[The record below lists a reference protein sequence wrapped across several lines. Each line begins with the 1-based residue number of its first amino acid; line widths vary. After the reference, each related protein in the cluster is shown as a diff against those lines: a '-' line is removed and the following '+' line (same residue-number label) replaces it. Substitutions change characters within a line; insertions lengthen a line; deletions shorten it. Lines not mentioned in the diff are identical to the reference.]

1 MLSHQPVHRPSSLR
15 FTRDLWFLKLRCD
28 TPCSATWQH
37 WVLPHR
43 LHTFFPKLSTYW
55 IPPHNH
61 TSIQIG
67 SLAFAK
73 LLFVHTLSSVQ
84 SDLNQFPLCIVLL
97 VQCWVEISRY
107 RWQQHTL
114 VICAL
119 KERHPKDVV
128 KVIVEMKMAQHLL
141 FFQRI
146 WTSVREFQS
155 LVIIAPRHLTL
166 SSGLQDH
173 LCMYSTH
180 SHRHT
185 QK

>member
-43 LHTFFPKLSTYW
+43 LHAFSLNLAPTEFLPITTLLSKLD
-55 IPPHNH
+55 
-61 TSIQIG
+61 
-67 SLAFAK
+67 
-73 LLFVHTLSSVQ
+73 LLPLPSCCLFTLSSVQ

-119 KERHPKDVV
+119 KEEHPKDVV

-141 FFQRI
+141 FFQRT

-166 SSGLQDH
+166 SSGLQGH